1 MDARELVVGKGEGHL
16 VAGVETGE
24 HGVGG
29 LDESLDALMVL
40 GGVGEGEG
48 VADGGHIGL
57 VGRLIRL
64 RLDPDLDVLI
74 VVEHRVDRLEEALVG
89 QLGIL
94 GFADVRP
101 FAGEP
106 EHDGLGAD
114 GVGDVDALLGAIPGV
129 GAIGGAVGSVGAV
142 DGLVGEPQT
151 RGDEL
156 RREAL
161 VGEHRFYLGGLL
173 LDLIRLQVIHARHD
187 VVVMELHA
195 LEAEGAIEG
204 EFLLVGEGLADVAA
218 EGVAALADVP
228 GAERESIRDGGA
240 HEERTILTPGAGI
253 ATLGVSLGG
262 TIISTNP
269 LQVGV
274 SLIRMTP

>member
-1 MDARELVVGKGEGHL
+1 MDARELVVGEGEGHL
-16 VAGVETGE
+16 VAGVEAGE

-29 LDESLDALMVL
+29 LDEALDALMVL

-48 VADGGHIGL
+48 VADGGHVGL

-64 RLDPDLDVLI
+64 RLDPDFDVLV

-94 GFADVRP
+94 GFADVGA

-129 GAIGGAVGSVGAV
+129 GSVAGAIGRVGAV
-142 DGLVGEPQT
+142 DGLVGEPQA

-156 RREAL
+156 RGQAL
-161 VGEHRFYLGGLL
+161 VGEHRLHLGGLL
-173 LDLIRLQVIHARHD
+173 LYLVRLQVIHTRDD

-195 LEAEGAIEG
+195 FETEGAVER
-204 EFLLVGEGLADVAA
+204 ELLLVGEGLADVAA
-218 EGVAALADVP
+218 EGVAALADIP
-228 GAERESIRDGGA
+228 RAERESIRDGSA
-240 HEERTILTPGAGI
+240 HKEGFHFSTPSAFRYAGRLPWWHYHLNLTA
-253 ATLGVSLGG
+253 LKL
-262 TIISTNP
+262 
-269 LQVGV
+269 
-274 SLIRMTP
+274 